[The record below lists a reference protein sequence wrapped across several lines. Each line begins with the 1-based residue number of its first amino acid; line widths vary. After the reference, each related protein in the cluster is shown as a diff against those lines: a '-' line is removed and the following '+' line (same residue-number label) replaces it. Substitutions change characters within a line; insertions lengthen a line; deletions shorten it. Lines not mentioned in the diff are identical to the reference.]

1 MAATDHLAF
10 LGCGSMNEAILAGL
24 LAAGLPKEAATATVR
39 RHGRA
44 EELAGHYGIT
54 VLAADDTSDANRRAV
69 GDASLVIIGV
79 RPVDV
84 SALATEIAPAL
95 PHSAVVVSVAAA
107 VTIGQLEHLLPPGQ
121 PVVRVLPNS
130 PSRLGS
136 GVIAV
141 CGGTGASREQV
152 DHVKG
157 LLAALG
163 LVVEVPEE
171 HIDVVSAVSGSG
183 PAYAFYL
190 ALAMADAGT
199 RLGLDRGLA
208 ADIARQTLVGAGRL
222 LAEPGA
228 DPAALLGPFVGPDTT
243 TGGAIDVFDERGLC
257 AIIADAVRA
266 AHERSEALARRLG

>member
-1 MAATDHLAF
+1 
-10 LGCGSMNEAILAGL
+10 MNEAILAGL
-24 LAAGLPKEAATATVR
+24 LAAGLPEAAAVATVR
-39 RHGRA
+39 RRERA
-44 EELAGHYGIT
+44 AGLASRYGI
-54 VLAADDTSDANRRAV
+54 VALAADHNSDANQQAV
-69 GDASLVIIGV
+69 RDASLVIIGV

-95 PHSAVVVSVAAA
+95 PPSAVVVSVAAA
-107 VTIGQLEHLLPPGQ
+107 VTISQLEHLLPSSQ
-121 PVVRVLPNS
+121 PVIRVMPNS

-136 GVIAV
+136 GVVAV
-141 CGGTGASREQV
+141 CGGTSASRGQV

-157 LLAALG
+157 VLAALG
-163 LVVEVPEE
+163 LVVEVREE

-190 ALAMADAGT
+190 AMAMADAGT
-199 RLGLDRGLA
+199 RLGLDRGIS
-208 ADIARQTLVGAGRL
+208 ADIARQTLVGAGRI

-243 TGGAIDVFDERGLC
+243 TGGAIDVFDERGLGV
-257 AIIADAVRA
+257 IIVDGVRA